1 MRPYRLI
8 YGKSYPRVFVGERQP
23 KHISSDLS
31 DPDSYYH
38 DDALK
43 LAKGDVGR
51 FVGKPLCY
59 EHDKDNHI
67 GKITAAWVDTE
78 GNMRITG
85 HVYTDTKDG
94 EKLFREINCGKK
106 KGLSVGYGVLRNFGK
121 DIQEISIVD
130 EPFFEGAG
138 ITITASSS
146 NNPNYKSNLTKESK
160 NNLVLQLMT
169 EELDKVNKEGSELMK
184 HHDDV
189 LKKNEDLQ
197 KRLAELEQKQKADT
211 ERLKQFEAQEIRQ
224 REEYAKKQVPVLNEV
239 LAINEE
245 QLKEENG
252 PDATISQE
260 YKEALQLSFFDP
272 AGGNIIAPIIA
283 SARRWKKERDLKR
296 EALDKAA
303 QLEVAVKKYTEE
315 QGLQQAQIEASRR
328 LHLATGNE
336 ASNVVETPAAAAP
349 LVQVNAGKDFSKIFC
364 PKAPSQ
370 QERQLYEMEY
380 GPMEGVQID
389 ASSTGKPFETLPQHR
404 YAGFVPNSARNHPNG
419 KFLFRHLLNNNFQDL
434 RMKSNTTLDVVPD

>member
-23 KHISSDLS
+23 THISSDLS

-43 LAKGDVGR
+43 LASGDVGR
-51 FVGKPLCY
+51 FVGKPLCF
-59 EHDKDNHI
+59 EHDKNNHV

-85 HVYTDTKDG
+85 HVYTDTKEG
-94 EKLFREINCGKK
+94 TELFKEINCGKR

-130 EPFFEGAG
+130 EPFFEGAE
-138 ITITASSS
+138 IKITASTT
-146 NNPNYKSNLTKESK
+146 NNPNYKSNLAKESK
-160 NNLVLQLMT
+160 NFVLELMA

-211 ERLKQFEAQEIRQ
+211 DRLKQFEAQELRQ
-224 REEYAKKQVPVLNEV
+224 REDYAKRQLPVLNEV

-252 PDATISQE
+252 PDATVSQE

-283 SARRWKKERDLKR
+283 SARRWKKERDLKK
-296 EALDKAA
+296 EALDRAA
-303 QLEVAVKKYTEE
+303 QLEVTVKKYTEE

-328 LHLATGNE
+328 LHLATGTGE
-336 ASNVVETPAAAAP
+336 TASPNQVSNTPV
-349 LVQVNAGKDFSKIFC
+349 VQVNASKDFSKIFC

-380 GPMEGVQID
+380 GPMDGVQID

-404 YAGFVPNSARNHPNG
+404 YLGFVPSSARNHPNG
-419 KFLFRHLLNNNFQDL
+419 KFLFRHLLDNKFSDL

>member
-8 YGKSYPRVFVGERQP
+8 YGKSYPRVYLGDQQP
-23 KHISSDLS
+23 KHVSSDLS
-31 DPDSYYH
+31 DPHSFYH
-38 DDALK
+38 DEAFK

-51 FVGKPLCY
+51 FVGKPLCF

-67 GKITAAWVDTE
+67 GKITAAWVDSE

-85 HVYTDTKDG
+85 HVYTDTKEG
-94 EKLFREINCGKK
+94 NELFKEINCGKR
-106 KGLSVGYGVLRNFGK
+106 KGLSVGYGVLRDFGK

-130 EPFFEGAG
+130 EPFFDGAE
-138 ITITASSS
+138 IKITASST
-146 NNPNYKSNLTKESK
+146 NNPNYKSNLAKESK
-160 NNLVLQLMT
+160 NLVLQLMT

-189 LKKNEDLQ
+189 LKKNEELQ

-211 ERLKQFEAQEIRQ
+211 DRLKQFEAQELRQ
-224 REEYAKKQVPVLNEV
+224 REEYAKKQLPVLNEV

-252 PDATISQE
+252 PDATVSQE
-260 YKEALQLSFFDP
+260 YKEALQVSFFDP
-272 AGGNIIAPIIA
+272 SAGNIIAPIIA
-283 SARRWKKERDLKR
+283 SARRWKKERDLKK

-303 QLEVAVKKYTEE
+303 QLEVAVKKFNEE

-328 LHLATGNE
+328 LHLATAND
-336 ASNVVETPAAAAP
+336 NTTVETTKSQTPV
-349 LVQVNAGKDFSKIFC
+349 VQVNASKDFSKIFC

-389 ASSTGKPFETLPQHR
+389 ANATGKPFETLPQHR
-404 YAGFVPNSARNHPNG
+404 YVGFVPNSARNHPNG
-419 KFLFRHLLNNNFQDL
+419 KFLFRHLLDNKFSDL
-434 RMKSNTTLDVVPD
+434 KMKTNTTLDIVPD